1 MEGAGVGT
9 VIEFRNVNYT
19 YPLADNPAIKRMS
32 FSLEQGGLYGV
43 IGRNGSGKTTLC
55 ALIRGFAPG
64 FHKGTLEGSVLVEG
78 KPTTSYGPGEL
89 SLRIGY
95 VFQNPFNQISGVK
108 DTVFEEVAFGLENFG
123 VPVDEIERR
132 VAGIMELTDIAAL
145 ADKNPFELSGGQ
157 QQRLALASI
166 IVLKPDI
173 LVIDEP
179 TSQLDPEG
187 TESVFRIIRMMKEE
201 KKTILLV
208 EHKVDLLAEYADTIL
223 VLNEGHLACMGPAAE
238 VLSDERILDYGAQLP
253 CIARLGNEL
262 IRRGLPLGS
271 IPVTE
276 EEAAA
281 ALKRSLGIL

>member
-1 MEGAGVGT
+1 MGAL
-9 VIEFRNVNYT
+9 IEFKNVTYT
-19 YPLADNPAIKRMS
+19 YPLSDIPALKDIS
-32 FSLEQGGLYGV
+32 FSLEQGRLYGV
-43 IGRNGSGKTTLC
+43 TGQNGSGKTTLC

-64 FHKGTLEGSVLVEG
+64 FYKGNLEGAVLIDG
-78 KPTTSYGPGEL
+78 KPTEAYGPGEL
-89 SLRIGY
+89 SLRVGY

-123 VPVDEIERR
+123 VSVDEIERR
-132 VAGIMELTDIAAL
+132 VMDIMELTNITGVAE
-145 ADKNPFELSGGQ
+145 KNPFELSGGQ

-173 LVIDEP
+173 LVLDEP

-187 TESVFRIIRMMKEE
+187 TESVFEIINMMKKE

-223 VLNEGHLACMGPAAE
+223 VLHQGRLVRMGPATE
-238 VLSDERILDYGAQLP
+238 VLGDEKLPDYGTQIP
-253 CIARLGNEL
+253 QIARLSNAL
-262 IRRGLPLGS
+262 IRRGFPLDT

-276 EEAAA
+276 EAAVRAFKHCIEA
-281 ALKRSLGIL
+281 G